1 MIKTK
6 FRVFDKNSKEIVID
20 EQEFLPFKIT
30 NKGVIKLSPLYK
42 QNLWEI
48 LDSENFEITQ
58 YIGLNDIHNK
68 EIYVGDYLKDEE
80 GFIWE
85 VLPLADGMFKISCD
99 DLLAVESAWPRVVNC
114 YIGGNKFQHEV
125 IEGNKIITK

>member
-1 MIKTK
+1 MKTK
-6 FRVFDKNSKEIVID
+6 FRVFDKNSKKIVID
-20 EQEFLPFKIT
+20 EQEFLPIKIT

-42 QNLWEI
+42 QDLWEI

-58 YIGLNDIHNK
+58 YIGLNDINNK

-85 VLPLADGMFKISCD
+85 VLPLDEGMFKISCD
-99 DLLAVESAWPRVVNC
+99 DLLAVGSAWPRVVNC
-114 YIGGNKFQHEV
+114 YIVGNKFQHEV